1 MDPNTGQKTICSRVP
16 RESGATHAM
25 DRCGDG
31 LCQSWERKRM
41 AAAAVE
47 EKKKKKKKKV
57 FVLGGLNE

>member
-1 MDPNTGQKTICSRVP
+1 
-16 RESGATHAM
+16 M